1 MSAEVLTAIELR
13 VLRSCQCWQAGDMD
27 GRADALQGID
37 YRVVF
42 SSCSKLRR
50 LGLID
55 RTDDLF
61 AGSLTEAGQ
70 VALSG
75 QREVAV

>member
-1 MSAEVLTAIELR
+1 
-13 VLRSCQCWQAGDMD
+13 MD